1 MKIRIEF
8 DTDNE
13 SFQEEGFYTEVKKVL
28 SDVGN
33 KIESTGV
40 LMEIDRPIYDS
51 NGNKIGRVIKEDV

>member
-1 MKIRIEF
+1 MKIKIEF
-8 DTDNE
+8 DTDND
-13 SFQEEGFYTEVKKVL
+13 SFQEGFYTEVKKVL

-33 KIESTGV
+33 KIECTGI